1 MQAYSMD
8 LRVRAMADVDHGMS
22 TKAVAKKYSVS
33 ADWVR
38 KLIRFRRETGDF
50 GPRAQRVSHAT
61 KLDGHLEQLEQLV
74 AEKPDATL
82 KELRDALE
90 VSVGVST
97 IWRALRRMQITF
109 KKSSACRGTAA
120 A

>member
-8 LRVRAMADVDHGMS
+8 LRVRVMADVDNGMG
-22 TKAVAKKYSVS
+22 TNAVAEKYRVS

-38 KLIRFRRETGDF
+38 KLKRFRRETGDF
-50 GPRAQRVSHAT
+50 GPRKQRVSNAT
-61 KLDGHLEQLEQLV
+61 KLDDHLDELQQLV
-74 AEKPDATL
+74 AETPDATL
-82 KELRDALE
+82 KELRKE
-90 VSVGVST
+90 IGVSVGEST
-97 IWRALRRMQITF
+97 IWRALRRLQITF